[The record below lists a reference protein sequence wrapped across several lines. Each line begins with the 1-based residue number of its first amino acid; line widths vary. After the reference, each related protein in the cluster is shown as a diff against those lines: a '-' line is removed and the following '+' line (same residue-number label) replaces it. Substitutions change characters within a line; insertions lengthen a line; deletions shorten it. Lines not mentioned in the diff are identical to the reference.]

1 MIVSSLSAHF
11 NILLCCLVR
20 RRRRRRVQSHY
31 RHFQKQEERKTRFVS
46 RFFLRVISL
55 VVSSKRGRDVGV
67 HHPPLKKRSQVMMM
81 IVVVVVFFSR
91 FCRRKRRSIA
101 EDPARVFYR
110 KASSFT
116 SVFPRAILLVGV
128 FALPILKIH
137 LHPRLLEHHA
147 ARRSTRDPQKNTT
160 TKEEDRAPCS
170 TSSFPSSRL
179 GRTGSGRSL
188 CS

>member
-1 MIVSSLSAHF
+1 
-11 NILLCCLVR
+11 
-20 RRRRRRVQSHY
+20 
-31 RHFQKQEERKTRFVS
+31 
-46 RFFLRVISL
+46 
-55 VVSSKRGRDVGV
+55 
-67 HHPPLKKRSQVMMM
+67 MM
-81 IVVVVVFFSR
+81 IVVVVFFSR

-101 EDPARVFYR
+101 EDPARVVYR

-188 CS
+188 CSWAWAPPGRRATNPSLATRSHSSCTRSSRPSPNLWWTPTPSSGWIPGEFEPRTFYVFMRRLLRVTLSTTRNKRV